1 MNKYI
6 TTELIGKSSR
16 LITNNLSQ
24 KILLAKIGITT
35 EQWIILQIL
44 ARNEYSQKELCEIT
58 LKNKASVNSLISY
71 LLSFDYIN
79 KSVSNKDK
87 RETIIRITK
96 LGDQVRKKVLK
107 EADNSISETLKGFSN
122 SDIELLNSLLLRIN
136 NNLIK

>member
-58 LKNKASVNSLISY
+58 LKNKASVNNLISY
-71 LLSFDYIN
+71 LLSFDYVN